1 MDMFSGMFIVK
12 IHLFHL
18 MENLG
23 GGGGRAEGE
32 VEGEGMDPVE
42 NFSAHH

>member
-23 GGGGRAEGE
+23 GAEGE